1 MSLIDF
7 KSRFEQGIH
16 RLLWRQWSQLGV
28 AGATPTEGR
37 WLLDPEALLLMTLEA
52 ARTDPRLFDE
62 VLDWL
67 LTNGSLIDVQ
77 RLRNLTAED
86 KEFPK
91 ALLLGVAS
99 LLAEHETSAKWSR
112 LSVPIDQSSRQTEPL
127 FLLSAERAFPDFQNV
142 DPHFRKAGY
151 LRSPIEHR
159 GLSRPVPMQAGP
171 CLRLRLRSFLG
182 IGIRVEAILFL
193 LTHPESNADEVARA
207 IGYSFPGVQQ
217 VLRELADSALVH
229 VRRAGREKRYWLEKE
244 RWGDFLDIQFFDSRD
259 LAARS
264 EAARRLASSSQEM
277 DPLARRKAIEELL
290 SRESEPENLSAME
303 HEGRRRAA
311 VRLLRAEVVWVNWS
325 RMFRGLARILRFLR
339 QSSWSNMSD
348 YIRASEF
355 ARAVSTASVDL
366 EAAELG
372 FHAPRQQGNSLD
384 DFVLAAESA
393 LQLLLESGQQQ
404 VG

>member
-16 RLLWRQWSQLGV
+16 GLLWRQWSQLGV
-28 AGATPTEGR
+28 AGAVTTEGR

-67 LTNGSLIDVQ
+67 LTNGNLIDVQ
-77 RLRNLTAED
+77 RLRNLLAED
-86 KEFPK
+86 KEYPK

-112 LSVPIDQSSRQTEPL
+112 LSTPLDQVQSQGEPL
-127 FLLSAERAFPDFQNV
+127 FLLSPDRALPDLQHV
-142 DPHFRKAGY
+142 DPYFRKAGY
-151 LRSPIEHR
+151 LRSPVEPR

-217 VLRELADSALVH
+217 VLREMADSALIH
-229 VRRAGREKRYWLEKE
+229 VRRTGREKRYWLEKE
-244 RWGDFLDIQFFDSRD
+244 RWGDFLDVQFFDSRD

-264 EAARRLASSSQEM
+264 EAARRLAAASPQ
-277 DPLARRKAIEELL
+277 DIHARRKALEELL
-290 SRESEPENLSAME
+290 SRESEPEKLSAME

-311 VRLLRAEVVWVNWS
+311 VRLLRTEVVWVNWS
-325 RMFRGLARILRFLR
+325 RLFHGLARILRFLR
-339 QSSWSNMSD
+339 QPGWLNMSD

-355 ARAVSTASVDL
+355 ARVVSAASGDL

-372 FHAPRQQGNSLD
+372 FHVPRQQGNPLD